1 MAGKS
6 VALSIVLSTVDKAT
20 AGLRAFNA
28 RLAAATAPVRDLGEK
43 LKGLGEEAGVGKLV
57 EGFKGVGG
65 AVKDLFGKLL
75 VIGGVAAAAVFGL
88 KSLVDEFA
96 NLGNTAKRIGT
107 TVDFLAAMR
116 FAASKSGASV
126 EQLDQGLQSFTANLG
141 QARAGT
147 GRMAKFLGLVSPALL
162 TQLKATQSN
171 EEAFKLLADAMAKV
185 QDPAKRL
192 ALAQKTVGDVAL
204 APLLARGSKGLL
216 ELQGEYAALAGSQE
230 EAAASAG
237 EAEEAMK
244 DLGAATDGIKGA
256 LVQGLAPAL
265 KEIVEQIKDWLVG
278 HREDVRRWAEDLGK
292 KLPDAVR
299 TVASVISSAV
309 STVLSIVDAIGGIKT
324 VAIAAAAILV
334 GPLVS
339 SLFTL
344 GAALLTTPVGWIILG
359 ITAIILAGYE
369 LIKHW
374 DAVGAWFRA
383 FWDRFG
389 GIITAAFPF
398 IVIPIRGIIALVQTI
413 IAHWDPIKAFFA
425 ALWDDVKAV
434 FAAAWDYIS
443 PIVDKI
449 TGAVDWITNKVG
461 KLGDFIQHP
470 FGGDDAPAVDAVTL
484 GTALGAGAAQATEAR
499 IKVDF
504 TNAPPGT
511 RVTADPANTGD
522 VDLTVGHQ
530 FFGVGA

>member
-28 RLAAATAPVRDLGEK
+28 RLAAATAPVRELGDK

-96 NLGNTAKRIGT
+96 ALGNTAKRVGT

-116 FAASKSGASV
+116 FAASKSGASI
-126 EQLDQGLQSFTANLG
+126 EQLDTGLQAFVQNLG

-147 GRMAKFLGLVSPALL
+147 GRMAAFLGKVSPALL

-192 ALAQKTVGDVAL
+192 ALAQKTVGDAAL

-216 ELQGEYAALAGSQE
+216 ELQGTYVALAGSQE
-230 EAAASAG
+230 DAAASAG
-237 EAEEAMK
+237 DAEEAMK
-244 DLGAATDGIKGA
+244 DLSAASDGIKGA

-265 KEIVEQIKDWLVG
+265 KQIVEDITQWLVG
-278 HREDVRRWAEDLGK
+278 HREDVRRWAEDFGK

-299 TVASVISSAV
+299 TVASVIGSAV
-309 STVLSIVDAIGGIKT
+309 STVASIVDAIGGFKT

-339 SLFTL
+339 SLYTL
-344 GAALLTTPVGWIILG
+344 SAALLTTPVGWIILG

-398 IVIPIRGIIALVQTI
+398 IVVPIRGIISLVKTI
-413 IAHWDPIKAFFA
+413 IAHWEPIKAFFA
-425 ALWDDVKAV
+425 TLWDDVTAA
-434 FAAAWDYIS
+434 FSAAWDAIS

-449 TGAVDWITNKVG
+449 TGAVDWITSKVD
-461 KLGDFIQHP
+461 KLGNFIQHP
-470 FGGDDAPAVDAVTL
+470 FGGDDAPAVDVGTL
-484 GTALGAGAAQATEAR
+484 NAAIGAAAPTEAR
-499 IKVDF
+499 VKVDF
-504 TNAPPGT
+504 ANAPRGT
-511 RVTADPANTGD
+511 RVSADPTNTGD
-522 VDLTVGHQ
+522 VDLSVGYQ
-530 FFGVGA
+530 LLGLGS

>member
-1 MAGKS
+1 
-6 VALSIVLSTVDKAT
+6 
-20 AGLRAFNA
+20 
-28 RLAAATAPVRDLGEK
+28 VRELGEK
-43 LKGLGEEAGVGKLV
+43 LKGLGEEANIGQIVD
-57 EGFKGVGG
+57 GFKGVGG
-65 AVKDLFGKLL
+65 AVKDLFAKLV
-75 VIGGVAAAAVFGL
+75 VIGGIVAAAVLGL

-96 NLGNTAKRIGT
+96 NLGNTAKRVGV

-116 FAASKSGASV
+116 FAATKTGASV
-126 EQLDQGLQSFTANLG
+126 EQLDTGMEAFVQNLG

-162 TQLKATQSN
+162 TQLKATESN

-192 ALAQKTVGDVAL
+192 ALAQKTVGDAAL
-204 APLLARGSKGLL
+204 APLLARGSQGLL
-216 ELQGEYAALAGSQE
+216 ELQGTYVALAGSQE

-237 EAEEAMK
+237 DAEESLK

-265 KEIVEQIKDWLVG
+265 KQIVEDIKQWLVG
-278 HREDVRRWAEDLGK
+278 HREDVKQWAEDFGK

-299 TVASVISSAV
+299 TIASVIGSTV
-309 STVLSIVDAIGGIKT
+309 STVAGIVDAIGGFKT
-324 VAIAAAAILV
+324 VAITAAAVLV

-339 SLFTL
+339 ALYTL
-344 GAALLTTPVGWIILG
+344 SAALLTTPVGWIILG
-359 ITAIILAGYE
+359 ITAIVAAGYE
-369 LIKHW
+369 LVKHW
-374 DAVGAWFRA
+374 DEVGAWFRS

-398 IVIPIRGIIALVQTI
+398 IVIPIRAIVALVKTI
-413 IAHWDPIKAFFA
+413 IAHWEPIKAFFST
-425 ALWDDVKAV
+425 LWDDVKAV

-449 TGAVDWITNKVG
+449 TGAVDWITESVG

-470 FGGDDAPAVDAVTL
+470 FGGGEAQAIDVGTL
-484 GTALGAGAAQATEAR
+484 NAAIGAATQQTEAR

-504 TNAPPGT
+504 GNAPRGT
-511 RVTADPANTGD
+511 RVSADPTNTGN
-522 VDLTVGHQ
+522 VDLSVGYQ
-530 FFGVGA
+530 LLGLGS

>member
-1 MAGKS
+1 MADKS

-20 AGLRAFNA
+20 AGIRAVNA
-28 RLAAATAPVRDLGEK
+28 RIAAATAPVRELGEK
-43 LKGLGEEAGVGKLV
+43 LKGLGEEAGIDKLA

-65 AVKDLFGKLL
+65 AVKDLFGKLV
-75 VIGGVAAAAVFGL
+75 VIGGIVAAAAFGL

-96 NLGNTAKRIGT
+96 NLGKTAQRVGT
-107 TVDFLAAMR
+107 TVDFLAGMR

-126 EQLDQGLQSFTANLG
+126 EQLDQGLQAFVQNLG

-147 GRMAKFLGLVSPALL
+147 GRMTAFLEKVSPALL
-162 TQLKATQSN
+162 RQLKATQSN

-192 ALAQKTVGDVAL
+192 ALAQKTVGDAAL
-204 APLLARGSKGLL
+204 APLLARGSQGLL
-216 ELQGEYAALAGSQE
+216 ELQGQYVGLAGSQE

-237 EAEEAMK
+237 KTEDAMK

-265 KEIVEQIKDWLVG
+265 GEIVTQLKDWLVG
-278 HREDVRRWAEDLGK
+278 HREDVKRWAEEIGQ
-292 KLPDAVR
+292 KLPGAVEK
-299 TVASVISSAV
+299 VASVIGEAV
-309 STVLSIVDAIGGIKT
+309 VTVLDIVDAIGGFKT

-334 GPLVS
+334 GPLLS
-339 SLFTL
+339 SLLTL
-344 GAALLTTPVGWIILG
+344 SAALLTTPVGWIILG
-359 ITAIILAGYE
+359 ITAIITAGYE
-369 LIKHW
+369 LVKHW

-398 IVIPIRGIIALVQTI
+398 IVLPIRWIIALVKAI
-413 IAHWDPIKAFFA
+413 IDNWEPIKAFFA
-425 ALWDDVKAV
+425 RLWDDVKAI

-443 PIVDKI
+443 PIVNKV
-449 TGAVDWITNKVG
+449 TGAVGWITDKVG
-461 KLGDFIQHP
+461 KFGDFLQHP
-470 FGGDDAPAVDAVTL
+470 FGGDAAPAVDVGTL
-484 GTALGAGAAQATEAR
+484 NTALGAAAAPTESR

-504 TNAPPGT
+504 ANAPPGT
-511 RVTADPANTGD
+511 RVSADPTNTGH
-522 VDLTVGHQ
+522 VDMSVGYQ
-530 FFGVGA
+530 LLGLGA